1 MADYVN
7 SQLESALETLLNI
20 TEKSGNLRKDLKQD
34 IVDSVSILRNIFVN
48 LKNSEEEQNIKTNQL
63 EDELNKARVK
73 LRNSRVANIPG
84 CALPSRGGIGQP
96 PTPSMQNQLPSIGGA
111 KKLCSEAVN
120 TSGDK

>member
-1 MADYVN
+1 MADDVN

-48 LKNSEEEQNIKTNQL
+48 LKKSDEQNIKINQH
-63 EDELNKARVK
+63 EDELNKARAE
-73 LRNSRVANIPG
+73 LRNSRVANLPG
-84 CALPSRGGIGQP
+84 CALPSRGSIGQP
-96 PTPSMQNQLPSIGGA
+96 PTPSMHNYLPSIGGA
-111 KKLCSEAVN
+111 KKLYSEVVN